1 MGVYEDLGI
10 TPLINAAGFKTRL
23 GGAALPADVIEGMS
37 AAAGATVDI
46 AVLQARAS
54 EIIARA
60 TGAEAGYVTCGAAA
74 ALTLAAA
81 ACITRLD
88 VKKIDALPDTHG
100 MPNEIIIYRAH
111 RNSYDHALRA
121 AGGKL
126 IEVGL
131 NDRGVGAGVR
141 SLEAWEV
148 EAAITDRTAAVA
160 YVVTTPE
167 DPPLSIV
174 TEAAHRRAVP
184 VIVDAAA
191 QLPPRENLRRFI
203 AQGADLVAFSGGKGL
218 RGPQASGF
226 LCGRKELVQSVAL
239 NHLDFDI
246 DLKLTTPPLDLI
258 PVDRLPG
265 LPHHGIGR
273 GFKVGKEEIIG
284 FLVALKKFAEGADGA
299 EEAKR
304 FRRLAEGIVRDVS
317 RGHTGDLEIAGP
329 PEAPEIHVDFQDA
342 ESAASAYRLL
352 AEGNPPVIVSEELL
366 AQGKLVIFVATVRE
380 DQAQPLAAAVG
391 RALAARGSRAAGE
404 EGDLRPVR
412 KRSP

>member
-23 GGAALPADVIEGMS
+23 GGATLPADVIEGMAE
-37 AAAGATVDI
+37 AAAATVDI
-46 AVLQARAS
+46 AALQARAG
-54 EIIARA
+54 EIIARV

-88 VKKIDALPDTHG
+88 VKKVDALPDTHG
-100 MPNEIIIYRAH
+100 MSDEIIIYRAH

-121 AGGKL
+121 AGAKL

-167 DPPLSIV
+167 DPPLPIV
-174 TEAAHRRAVP
+174 TEAAHRKAVP

-203 AQGADLVAFSGGKGL
+203 AEGADLVAFSGGKGV

-226 LCGRKELVQSVAL
+226 LCGRKDLVQSVAL

-246 DLKLTTPPLDLI
+246 DLKLTSPPLDLI

-273 GFKVGKEEIIG
+273 GFKVGKEEIVG
-284 FLVALKKFAEGADGA
+284 FLVALRKFAEGAGGGA
-299 EEAKR
+299 ETKR
-304 FRRLAEGIVRDVS
+304 LRHLAEGIVRDLA
-317 RGHTGDLEIAGP
+317 RGHTIDLKIAGP
-329 PEAPEIHVDFQDA
+329 PEAPEIHIDFHDP
-342 ESAASAYRLL
+342 EGAASAYRLL
-352 AEGNPPVIVSEELL
+352 ARGTPPVIVSEELL
-366 AQGKLVIFVATVRE
+366 AEGKLVIFVATVRE

-391 RALAARGSRAAGE
+391 RALSDRASRAAGE
-404 EGDLRPVR
+404 EGDLRAAR